1 MIEWMKQHLI
11 KLHEWIQNRWLI
23 VSIFMSS
30 SSIWFSLILT
40 FWGEKLHL
48 IVNENN
54 QKNFTFLGLILTIA
68 IVLFSAL
75 LIIAQRYY
83 EYYTLNTSRDK
94 RKLYILENVNI
105 ETNKICDN
113 KFITLRDRIWKIKK
127 GTAKDFP
134 HIISN
139 PCEQLKHI
147 IEKMSTCLCKL
158 LSQSDYDIDIN
169 ELYISLYY
177 NFPLEDDEWRQT
189 DSLFPERGLSIDDL
203 LNNPQSTFSKIL
215 NSNESLL
222 FFNSNEQARKQDSYI
237 RDGEDIF
244 NENNELQGS
253 IACYKILI
261 RKEGTI
267 LIQAVLS
274 ITTYTKQFVN
284 KNDKKTINNVK
295 YNMTEHILNPFSKR
309 INIELCLLYLYTL
322 YQKNKAMNLPTK

>member
-127 GTAKDFP
+127 ALQEMVDNGEYP
-134 HIISN
+134 NH
-139 PCEQLKHI
+139 LW
-147 IEKMSTCLCKL
+147 EK
-158 LSQSDYDIDIN
+158 
-169 ELYISLYY
+169 
-177 NFPLEDDEWRQT
+177 
-189 DSLFPERGLSIDDL
+189 
-203 LNNPQSTFSKIL
+203 
-215 NSNESLL
+215 
-222 FFNSNEQARKQDSYI
+222 
-237 RDGEDIF
+237 
-244 NENNELQGS
+244 
-253 IACYKILI
+253 
-261 RKEGTI
+261 
-267 LIQAVLS
+267 
-274 ITTYTKQFVN
+274 
-284 KNDKKTINNVK
+284 
-295 YNMTEHILNPFSKR
+295 
-309 INIELCLLYLYTL
+309 
-322 YQKNKAMNLPTK
+322 

>member
-1 MIEWMKQHLI
+1 MEWVKNNLI
-11 KLHEWIQNRWLI
+11 KLHEWVQNRWLI

-48 IVNENN
+48 IVIKDN
-54 QKNFTFLGLILTIA
+54 QKSFTLLGLILTIVV
-68 IVLFSAL
+68 VLFSAL
-75 LIIAQRYY
+75 LLTAQRYY
-83 EYYTLNTSRDK
+83 EYYNLNTSRVK
-94 RKLYILENVNI
+94 RKLFVLENVST

-113 KFITLRDRIWKIKK
+113 KFTTLRDVIWKIKN

-147 IEKMSTCLCKL
+147 IEKMNTCLCKL
-158 LSQSDYDIDIN
+158 FSQEDYDINPN

-177 NFPLEDDEWRQT
+177 NFPLENNEWRQA
-189 DSLFPERGLSIDDL
+189 DSLFPERGLDIKEL
-203 LNNPQSTFSKIL
+203 LNNPQSTFSKVL
-215 NSNESLL
+215 SSKESLL
-222 FFNSNEQARKQDSYI
+222 FFNSKEQARKQDSYI
-237 RDGEDIF
+237 RDSEDIL

-261 RKEGTI
+261 KKEGMT

-274 ITTYTKQFVN
+274 ITTYNKQFVN
-284 KNDKKTINNVK
+284 KNRKK
-295 YNMTEHILNPFSKR
+295 L
-309 INIELCLLYLYTL
+309 
-322 YQKNKAMNLPTK
+322 